1 MSRRDGAL
9 RPYDAVTMSETFA
22 PGTEVIL
29 ATDEDAVP
37 ATVPAVV
44 VTDDGGDTV
53 VIRFAHPNLERETT
67 AVPVLRQFLTPAP
80 PPEG

>member
-1 MSRRDGAL
+1 MSDI
-9 RPYDAVTMSETFA
+9 FA
-22 PGTEVIL
+22 PGTNVLL
-29 ATDEDAVP
+29 ATDEDSIP

-44 VTDDGGDTV
+44 LTDDGGDTV

-67 AVPVLRQFLTPAP
+67 AVPVLRQFLTAA